1 MKFHDQRIGLIFD
14 LDGTLFRVE
23 TVTVPAVKVAFK
35 NLGLPLPSTNR
46 ILSGIGKVTARFYED
61 LLPERS
67 KHLVSSLRSMGSE
80 NKVLLL
86 RQKKG
91 QLYPGSKRVLG
102 QLKAWGFHLGLV
114 SNSGAKYFREAINAF
129 GLASFFDQS
138 LCAGETEG
146 FQKKDLIKKM
156 MELLGGETI
165 IVVGDRREDI
175 LAAKENG
182 LKSVGCLYGY
192 GGREELEAADWRI
205 KKIGDLVKI
214 LTSSSR

>member
-1 MKFHDQRIGLIFD
+1 MSFIFD

-35 NLGLPLPSTNR
+35 NLGLPPPSTNR

-80 NKVLLL
+80 NEVLLL

-91 QLYPGSKRVLG
+91 QLYPGSKRVVG

-114 SNSGAKYFREAINAF
+114 SNSGAKYFREVINAF

-175 LAAKENG
+175 LAAKLNG
-182 LKSVGCLYGY
+182 LHCVGCLYGY
-192 GGREELEAADWRI
+192 GDREELEGSDW
-205 KKIGDLVKI
+205 KIGNIKNLLSLFSPKQ
-214 LTSSSR
+214 LQSEHPG